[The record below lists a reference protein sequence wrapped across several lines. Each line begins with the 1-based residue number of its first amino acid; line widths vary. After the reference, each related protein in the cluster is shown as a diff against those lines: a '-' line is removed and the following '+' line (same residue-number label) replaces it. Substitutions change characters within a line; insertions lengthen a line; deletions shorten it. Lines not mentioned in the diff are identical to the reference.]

1 MTFDR
6 THGELERIAD
16 DAGWDSYTLLLLIS
30 RWLEEKH
37 LSQGLIE
44 HLSALATDEE

>member
-6 THGELERIAD
+6 THGELERIAN

-30 RWLEEKH
+30 RWLEEKY

-44 HLSALATDEE
+44 HLSALAADEE